1 MDKNKI
7 LKYAAA
13 FIFIIA
19 VAYFWNRIAK
29 ASNAEE
35 KQEARIEAW
44 KSNVAAK
51 KKGSTKNV
59 GFGKKEMHGNQVVL
73 QDLDEVVMAR
83 RSPSVVKEYETFTV
97 SFNPENKTPNYV
109 SWILHGRKTG
119 GRVERSNKFWTDSDI
134 EGCPDTRDYSR
145 SGYDRGHMCPAGE
158 QKWSAKAMH
167 DCFVMTNMCP
177 QNHDL
182 NTGAWN
188 TLEEMERVWAKR
200 DSAIV
205 IVAGPIYDGSE
216 TETIGRAKVRVPS
229 AFFKV
234 LLAPFASPMRA
245 IGFVYPNMRCE
256 GNMQSYSTSVD
267 EVEKM
272 TGLDFFSALP
282 DDIEDDIEASVS
294 FREWNSRYRNER
306 NAKKEYEYDK
316 R

>member
-19 VAYFWNRIAK
+19 IAYFWNRIAK
-29 ASNAEE
+29 ASNPEE
-35 KQEARIEAW
+35 KQEARIESW
-44 KSNVAAK
+44 KSNVTAK
-51 KKGSTKNV
+51 KKGSTKNE
-59 GFGKKEMHGNQVVL
+59 GSWKKETLGNQVVL
-73 QDLDEVVMAR
+73 QDLDEVVMTR
-83 RSPSVVKEYETFTV
+83 KKPSVMKEYESFTV
-97 SFNPENKTPNYV
+97 NFNPENKTPNYV

-119 GRVERSNKFWTDSDI
+119 GRVERSNKFWTDYDI
-134 EGCPDTRDYSR
+134 KNCPDTRDYSR

-158 QKWSAKAMH
+158 QKWSGKAMH
-167 DCFVMTNMCP
+167 DCFVMANMCP
-177 QNHDL
+177 QNHEL

-216 TETIGRAKVRVPS
+216 TETIGRAKVHVPS

-234 LLAPFASPMRA
+234 LLAPFATPMRA
-245 IGFVYPNMRCE
+245 IGFVYPNMNCE
-256 GNMQSYSTSVD
+256 GNMQSYAVSVD
-267 EVEKM
+267 EVEEM

-282 DDIEDDIEASVS
+282 DKIEDDIEATVS

-306 NAKKEYEYDK
+306 NTKKEYEYHK

>member
-1 MDKNKI
+1 MSRKI
-7 LKYAAA
+7 LRYAAA
-13 FIFIIA
+13 FVFIIG
-19 VAYFWNRIAK
+19 VAYFWNRIANAANPEAKHK
-29 ASNAEE
+29 ARVETRN
-35 KQEARIEAW
+35 
-44 KSNVAAK
+44 NN
-51 KKGSTKNV
+51 KKGNGEKEASE
-59 GFGKKEMHGNQVVL
+59 KKVIL
-73 QDLDEVVMAR
+73 QDLDEVVMTR
-83 RSPSVVKEYETFTV
+83 EQPSVMKEYETFTV
-97 SFNPENKTPNYV
+97 SFNPDNKTPNYV
-109 SWILHGRKTG
+109 AWILHGSKTG
-119 GRVERSNKFWTDSDI
+119 GKVERSNKFWTDTDI

-167 DCFVMTNMCP
+167 DCFVMANMCP

-188 TLEEMERVWAKR
+188 TLEEMERSWAKR

-205 IVAGPIYDGSE
+205 IVAGPIYDGTE

-234 LLAPFASPMRA
+234 LLAPYATPMRA

-256 GNMQSYSTSVD
+256 GNMQSYSASVD
-267 EVEKM
+267 EVEEM

-282 DDIEDDIEASVS
+282 DEIENDIEASVS
-294 FREWNSRYRNER
+294 LRDWNSRKNK
-306 NAKKEYEYDK
+306 KKEKVYDYYE